1 MDSEGWMEVSPP
13 ELVIRAGL
21 RASLGDDET
30 LLEQIGLILLVDRRM
45 LGLVPRALQLLDQ

>member
-21 RASLGDDET
+21 RASLGTRET
-30 LLEQIGLILLVDRRM
+30 RPLVE
-45 LGLVPRALQLLDQ
+45 V

>member
-21 RASLGDDET
+21 RARLGTRET
-30 LLEQIGLILLVDRRM
+30 QPLVE
-45 LGLVPRALQLLDQ
+45 V